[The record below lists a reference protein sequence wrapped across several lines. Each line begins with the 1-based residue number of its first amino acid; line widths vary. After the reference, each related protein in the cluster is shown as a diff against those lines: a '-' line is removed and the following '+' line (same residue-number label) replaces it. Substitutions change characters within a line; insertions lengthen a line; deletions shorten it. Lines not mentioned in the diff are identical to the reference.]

1 MTITPSK
8 LGYETLWAEQRLAI
22 EAFVGG
28 HDVFAALPTGY
39 RSSFCLPILSVLF
52 DILHNNT
59 ESTSIVLSISSVVSL
74 MTDQKAKFSS
84 IGFWLQSLLEVIR
97 TIPWLIEQ

>member
-28 HDVFAALPTGY
+28 HDIFAALPTGCGK
-39 RSSFCLPILSVLF
+39 SLCLAILSVLF
-52 DILHNNT
+52 DILHNNA
-59 ESTSIVLSISSVVSL
+59 ESTSIVLCTSSVASL
-74 MTDQKAKFSS
+74 MTDQKAK
-84 IGFWLQSLLEVIR
+84 
-97 TIPWLIEQ
+97 